1 MGVKTAMEPNDG
13 KTLYEKAK
21 AYVALKQQ
29 ELRQKNLIIVDDA
42 FDLAEEMVGTLQVS
56 DALNTQAINCYEP
69 DDVSISHSVNV
80 AVFALILANGLNYS
94 HKSLVDLC
102 VTGLLHDVGVGK
114 TPHELIHKD
123 LDLLTNEDLEIVKE
137 HCFNGYEAILRS
149 NEGLKPIAEIILQ
162 HHERCDGSGYPNQ
175 LIEDQMHPE
184 ACIISII
191 DVYEALIH
199 PRSFRDALV
208 PPKGLQEIIKQKGTA
223 FSQKLIKA
231 LIEHISIYP
240 VGCYVELNTQEIG
253 KVIKTKK
260 ENPVRPVVEILYDNK
275 GNKIS
280 SKIIDMKANHLLYI
294 VRCVPIL
301 LR

>member
-1 MGVKTAMEPNDG
+1 MGKETAQRPNDV

-29 ELRQKNLIIVDDA
+29 ELRQNNLVMVDDA
-42 FDLAEEMVGTLQVS
+42 FDLAEEMVETILVS
-56 DALNTQAINCYEP
+56 DALNTQAINYYDP
-69 DDVSISHSVNV
+69 NDISISHSVNV
-80 AVFALILANGLNYS
+80 TVFALTLAKGLNYS

-123 LDLLTNEDLEIVKE
+123 TDLLTIEDLEILKE
-137 HCFNGYEAILRS
+137 HPLNGYEAILRF
-149 NEGLKPIAEIILQ
+149 NADLKPIAEVVLQ

-175 LIEDQMHPE
+175 LTEDQMHPE
-184 ACIISII
+184 ACIISMI

-199 PRSFRDALV
+199 PRSHRDALI
-208 PPKGLQEIIKQKGTA
+208 PPKGLQEIIKQKGTS
-223 FSQKLIKA
+223 FSLKLVKA

-240 VGCYVELNTQEIG
+240 VGCYVKLNTGEIA

-260 ENPVRPVVEILYDNK
+260 ENPVRPVVEIQYDDK
-275 GNKIS
+275 GNRITP
-280 SKIIDMKANHLLYI
+280 KIIDLGDDYLFNI
-294 VRCVPIL
+294 VRCVPHL
-301 LR
+301 W